1 MILKLLNNSLNK
13 DYLLALAQDLD
24 NQEELMATFWKEK
37 NLNFT
42 PKRLTKERNDSSQL
56 NIYLHSLFVSIF
68 PFVSMLVN
76 INIKEAKIFYQNI

>member
-1 MILKLLNNSLNK
+1 LLNNSLNK

-56 NIYLHSLFVSIF
+56 NIYLHSLPFSCFRYRFLSI
-68 PFVSMLVN
+68 LVN